1 MKDLVRELDSKARP
15 VDASALANVNT
26 PAEWAEFEEKPR

>member
-1 MKDLVRELDSKARP
+1 MKDLVAELDAMATL

-26 PAEWAEFEEKPR
+26 PAEWAEFEPKPK